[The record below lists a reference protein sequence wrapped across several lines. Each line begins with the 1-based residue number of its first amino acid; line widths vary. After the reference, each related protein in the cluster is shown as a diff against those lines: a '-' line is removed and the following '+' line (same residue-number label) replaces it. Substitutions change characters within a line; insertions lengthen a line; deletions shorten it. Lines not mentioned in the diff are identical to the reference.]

1 MLLPPGGNVI
11 EILKSH
17 GRFGKF
23 VELVEFAGLTE
34 ELEGGEGE
42 GTPITVLA
50 PTDGAMDNLRDE
62 FKEKIME
69 DAEDAAVFVRHHV
82 IKVHQRSKV
91 GYPFVQEKIYP
102 TCDPILFMTLI

>member
-1 MLLPPGGNVI
+1 MVTLYPTQVLLPPGGNVI
-11 EILKSH
+11 EILKDH

-34 ELEGGEGE
+34 ELEGSEEG
-42 GTPITVLA
+42 PITVLA

-82 IKVHQRSKV
+82 IKVSLNIPYVLR
-91 GYPFVQEKIYP
+91 
-102 TCDPILFMTLI
+102 